1 MSDSTNMGIKVLFVS
16 MGGLCRAPGAAG
28 VLRHIIQEE
37 DLADS
42 ISVDSAAT
50 HNYHLGDA
58 PDGRVQFVCR
68 RRGYDVSGL
77 QVRQITLEDFREYDV
92 ILAMDWENLSYMQQI
107 CPRPLQHKLML
118 LMRFANDY
126 EEATVP
132 DPFYG
137 GLDSFH
143 KMLDYLEDACQ
154 GVFEVVSRRAK
165 TGQVA

>member
-1 MSDSTNMGIKVLFVS
+1 

-28 VLRHIIQEE
+28 VLRHMIQEE

>member
-1 MSDSTNMGIKVLFVS
+1 MGIKVLFVS

-28 VLRHIIQEE
+28 VLRHMLQEA
-37 DLADS
+37 DLSDT

-68 RRGYDVSGL
+68 RRGYDLSDM
-77 QVRQITLEDFREYDV
+77 QVRQITLEDFRDYDV

-154 GVFEVVSRRAK
+154 GVFEVVSRRTK
-165 TGQVA
+165 PYQVA